1 MPGDSGRIC
10 ARPFG
15 SGAGAEHHMRES
27 SLQANVISKHGEMNA
42 GQKALEAF
50 GEVHIQSTV
59 MRGSD
64 PTRSANGCEP
74 HIPYG
79 RSLIT
84 SAVCDTPGERGHT
97 VRLVHQ
103 NLALFLFFSQTGG
116 DVICE
121 RHNRPPP
128 LPLKHC
134 FSFERFAIAND

>member
-15 SGAGAEHHMRES
+15 PGAGAEHHMRES
-27 SLQANVISKHGEMNA
+27 SLRANVISKQGEVNA
-42 GQKALEAF
+42 GQKALEAL

-64 PTRSANGCEP
+64 TTRSANGCTP

-84 SAVCDTPGERGHT
+84 STPGGRGHT
-97 VRLVHQ
+97 VRPVHQ
-103 NLALFLFFSQTGG
+103 NLALFLLFSQTGG

-128 LPLKHC
+128 AAFKALLFIRALC
-134 FSFERFAIAND
+134 YR